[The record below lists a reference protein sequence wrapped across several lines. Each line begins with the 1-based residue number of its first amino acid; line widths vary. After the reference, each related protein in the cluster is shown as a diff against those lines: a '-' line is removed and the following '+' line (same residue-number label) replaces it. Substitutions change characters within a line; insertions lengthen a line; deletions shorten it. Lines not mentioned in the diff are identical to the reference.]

1 MNGNQNLRQRKKIQ
15 NMRAGRTR
23 KICGIIFLAIGLY
36 NLMYCMGAFSVSFRD
51 GLQSLVVPVLFIVA
65 GVWMYYGTKKEVE
78 RWDKYEKLINPSGN
92 TSLKM
97 LSRKTGISLDKVR
110 KDIQKMV
117 NNGFFMDENGNIGA
131 YINKKYDVLVM
142 MRNGEPLEPVEETA
156 RREDEE
162 AGTAEKPAAAKEGS
176 EEAYADIIA
185 LAAERISDDDV
196 VESLGSIEAS
206 IRKID
211 KQIKRNPE
219 LKDHASVQQLREI
232 YLPKTAELVSK
243 LIHEEVGSDTMLEI
257 KGILHTCSV
266 AYESIVEKLYKRE
279 DEDTLIDIEVL
290 KQTFEREGLLGS
302 DFDFE

>member
-1 MNGNQNLRQRKKIQ
+1 
-15 NMRAGRTR
+15 
-23 KICGIIFLAIGLY
+23 
-36 NLMYCMGAFSVSFRD
+36 
-51 GLQSLVVPVLFIVA
+51 
-65 GVWMYYGTKKEVE
+65 
-78 RWDKYEKLINPSGN
+78 
-92 TSLKM
+92 
-97 LSRKTGISLDKVR
+97 
-110 KDIQKMV
+110 
-117 NNGFFMDENGNIGA
+117 
-131 YINKKYDVLVM
+131 
-142 MRNGEPLEPVEETA
+142 
-156 RREDEE
+156 
-162 AGTAEKPAAAKEGS
+162 
-176 EEAYADIIA
+176 
-185 LAAERISDDDV
+185 

-219 LKDHASVQQLREI
+219 LKNHASVQQLREI

-266 AYESIVEKLYKRE
+266 AYENIVEKLYKRE

>member
-1 MNGNQNLRQRKKIQ
+1 MNGNLNLRQRKKIQ
-15 NMRAGRTR
+15 NMRAGRTK
-23 KICGIIFLAIGLY
+23 KICGIILLVIGLY
-36 NLMYCMGAFSVSFRD
+36 NLFYSFGAFAYSFRD
-51 GLQSLVVPVLFIVA
+51 GLQSLVIPLVFVVA
-65 GVWMYYGTKKEVE
+65 GIWLYYGTRKEVE
-78 RWDKYEKLINPSGN
+78 RWDKYEKLINPNGN

-97 LSRKTGISLDKVR
+97 LSRKTGISLDRVR

-117 NNGFFMDENGNIGA
+117 NSGFFMDESGNIGA
-131 YINKKYDVLVM
+131 YINKQYDVLVM
-142 MRNGEPLEPVEETA
+142 MRNGVPLEPVEETA
-156 RREDEE
+156 RREEEE
-162 AGTAEKPAAAKEGS
+162 AGTAEKPVAAAGS

-196 VESLGSIEAS
+196 VESLGSIEES

-211 KQIKRNPE
+211 KQIKRKPQLENH
-219 LKDHASVQQLREI
+219 DSVRQLREI

-243 LIHEEVGSDTMLEI
+243 LVHEEVGSDMVLEI
-257 KGILHTCSV
+257 KGILHTCAV
-266 AYESIVEKLYKRE
+266 AYESIVEKLYKSE